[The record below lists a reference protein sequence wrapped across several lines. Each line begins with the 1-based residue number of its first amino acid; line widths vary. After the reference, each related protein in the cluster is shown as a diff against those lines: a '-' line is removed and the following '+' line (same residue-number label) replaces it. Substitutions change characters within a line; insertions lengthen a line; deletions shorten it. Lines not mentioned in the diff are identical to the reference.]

1 MMKKNLY
8 TRILSLVALVSLLYS
23 NSFAQTTVTLKA
35 VKDNTIF
42 SEGSKSNGAGSYL
55 FVGKTEATVN
65 GIRRALIQFD
75 VASIPANATITD
87 VKLQLTGSKAAA
99 ADIEAR
105 RVATTWGEGSSDA
118 TGEEGGGATPGTN
131 DATWTHSTFNTQTW
145 TTPGG
150 DFAAT
155 TSGTANVTSGSVSTW
170 TGAGMVKDVQDWVAK
185 QASNFGW
192 LLLGN
197 ESTNGSAVRL
207 NSRQSGTGTPS
218 LVVTYTVPVVK
229 VDTTVFVANLSGRN
243 EGNPVATLAN
253 GAVTATLIG
262 DTLIVSGSFSGLTDS
277 VATNV
282 SGGAHLHLGYAGQN
296 GGIQIVLVLTPGANP
311 FSGSFDP
318 LKNKFKLTAAQLTAI
333 NNRQLYA
340 NVHSKRYPSGEIRGQ
355 LLKRAAAFYGA
366 NLFGSYE
373 NPVVMT
379 QASGAIAI
387 ELRDTQI
394 VVTGSFNRLEGD
406 FAADVSGGAHIHLG
420 YAGQNG
426 AIQIPLKATANADL
440 RGGIFEAANNT
451 ITLTASQ
458 LAALNSRRLY
468 ANVHSAKARSGEIRG
483 QIVSGNTRAVFRAH
497 LSGSNESP
505 AINTLATGMVIVEVV
520 DTGNVIVSGSYNG
533 LESDLAA
540 NVRGGAHIHRGLAG
554 ENGGILT
561 EVTLTPTDLR
571 SGALNGSLN
580 ALKIASVEVQRL
592 FNRGCYFNVHSATF
606 TGGEI
611 RGQLLPEK
619 PVNFSAYLSSIF
631 EVPEAVSRGLG
642 AVKAELLGT
651 ELVISGTFRGLS
663 SAVATDVA
671 GGSHVHLGYA
681 GATGGIQ
688 FGLKPT
694 IDANGL
700 GGRYEAKDNTFT
712 LTADQVTQL
721 KNRQL
726 YVNIHTATQRS
737 GELRSQLL
745 PEATMYLVA
754 PLSGASEQPV
764 VSTSGTGMGI
774 LEIAGTN
781 GTFTGAFA
789 GLSADFAADVAGGA
803 HIHRGLAGS
812 NGGIVRAL
820 KATTLADNRSGFFA
834 AADNSATMTAGFI
847 DSLRKRLNYANIHTA
862 AFRGGEVRGQI
873 LPLATSYFT
882 ATLLGAN
889 EVQAVASTGSGA
901 LKFEL
906 SGSTLTVT
914 GRFAGLTA
922 AYAAGVGSHI
932 HTNTAGRNGGVIIPL
947 KPTLDADNLAGSYF
961 AADNQYTLTA
971 DQLTALYDNGLY
983 ANVHSDFSRSGELRG
998 QILPEIN
1005 RFPQA
1010 GSITSPPDGGTL
1022 TLEGKSS
1029 TLLEPKWAAGTDK
1042 NKLAYTWELA
1052 ADPLFALVVF
1062 RRNVADALSIT
1073 LTYGAVDSLLATA
1086 GIPLG
1091 GSITVYHRVRTSDGS
1106 LTTASAVA
1114 SVTLTRGVV
1123 TGTRDLTPGLSEMTV
1138 FPTLVD
1144 DQVSVRVRAEDAIK
1158 GSLWISDALGRK
1170 MAERQVSFPGQSVN
1184 FETFAVGQLPAGT
1197 YFLSILNDGKIAT
1210 RRFMVK

>member
-1 MMKKNLY
+1 MKNIY
-8 TRILSLVALVSLLYS
+8 SRILSLLALTGLLFSSTY
-23 NSFAQTTVTLKA
+23 AQTTLTLKA
-35 VKDNTIF
+35 SKDNTLY
-42 SEGSKSNGAGSYL
+42 SEGSKSNGTGSYL

-75 VASIPANATITD
+75 LSEIPSNATITD
-87 VKLQLTGSKAAA
+87 VKLQLTGSKQAA
-99 ADIEAR
+99 ADIEAH
-105 RVATTWGEGSSDA
+105 RVTTTWGEGSSKA
-118 TGEEGGGATPGTN
+118 TGEEGGGAAPSTN
-131 DATWTHSTFNTQTW
+131 DATWTHSTFNSATW

-150 DFAAT
+150 DFSAT
-155 TSGTANVTSGSVSTW
+155 TSASANVTSGSVSTW
-170 TGAGMVKDVQDWVAK
+170 TGVEMVKDVQDWVSK
-185 QASNFGW
+185 KASNFGW
-192 LLLGN
+192 LLKGD
-197 ESTNGSAVRL
+197 ESTNGTAVRL

-218 LVVTYTVPVVK
+218 LVVTYTTPVVK
-229 VDTTVFVANLSGRN
+229 VDTFLYEANLTGRN
-243 EGNPVATLAN
+243 EGNPVATLAS
-253 GAVTATLIG
+253 GKVLATLIG
-262 DTLIVSGSFSGLTDS
+262 DTLTVSGSFSGLTDS

-282 SGGAHLHLGYAGQN
+282 SGGAHIHLGYAGQN
-296 GGIQIVLVLTPGANP
+296 GGIQVILVMTPGANP
-311 FSGSFDP
+311 FSGSFEP
-318 LKNKFKLTAAQLTAI
+318 QKNKFKLTANQLTAL

-355 LLKRAAAFYGA
+355 LLKKSDVYYGA

-379 QASGAIAI
+379 QASGAIAV
-387 ELRDTQI
+387 ELSGTQI

-426 AIQIPLKATANADL
+426 GIQIPLKATANADL
-440 RGGIFEAANNT
+440 KGGVFEAANNT
-451 ITLTASQ
+451 IILTADQ
-458 LAALNSRRLY
+458 ITALNSRRWY

-483 QIVSGNTRAVFRAH
+483 QIVNATTRAVFRAH

-520 DTGNVIVSGSYNG
+520 DTGNVIVSGSYAG

-554 ENGGILT
+554 ENGSILT

-571 SGALNGSLN
+571 SGALNASLN
-580 ALKIASVEVQRL
+580 ALKIPSAEVQRL

-606 TGGEI
+606 GGGEI

-631 EVPEAVSRGLG
+631 EVPEAVSRGVG

-688 FGLKPT
+688 FNLKPT

-754 PLSGASEQPV
+754 PLSGASEQPAV
-764 VSTSGTGMGI
+764 NTTATGMGI

-781 GTFTGAFA
+781 GTFTGAFG

-812 NGGIVRAL
+812 NGSIARAL
-820 KATTLADNRSGFFA
+820 KATPAADNRSGFFA

-862 AFRGGEVRGQI
+862 AFRGGEIRGQI

-889 EVQAVASTGSGA
+889 EVQAVVSAGAGA

-906 SGSTLTVT
+906 SGTTLTVT

-947 KPTLDADNLAGSYF
+947 KPTLDADNLGGSYF

-971 DQLTALYDNGLY
+971 DQVTALYDNGLY

-1010 GSITSPPDGGTL
+1010 GSITSPPNGGTL

-1029 TLLEPKWAAGTDK
+1029 TLLEPKWSAGTDK

-1073 LTYGAVDSLLATA
+1073 LTYGAVDTLLATA

-1106 LTTASAVA
+1106 LTTASAIA
-1114 SVTLTRGVV
+1114 SVTLTRGTV

-1138 FPTLVD
+1138 FPTMVD
-1144 DQVSVRVRAEDAIK
+1144 DQVSVRIRAEEAIK
-1158 GSLWISDALGRK
+1158 GALWISDALGRK

-1184 FETFAVGQLPAGT
+1184 FESFAVGQLPAGT

-1210 RRFMVK
+1210 RRFIVK

>member
-1 MMKKNLY
+1 MMKKNIY
-8 TRILSLVALVSLLYS
+8 TRILSLAALMGLLYS
-23 NSFAQTTVTLKA
+23 SSFAQTTVTLKA

-42 SEGSKSNGAGSYL
+42 SEGSKSNGTGSYL

-87 VKLQLTGSKAAA
+87 VKLQLTGSKANATNV
-99 ADIEAR
+99 EAH
-105 RVATTWGEGSSDA
+105 RVTTTWGEGTSDA

-131 DATWTHSTFNTQTW
+131 DATWTHSTFNTLTW

-150 DFAAT
+150 DFSAM

-170 TGAGMVKDVQDWVAK
+170 TGAGMVKDVQDWVTK

-192 LLLGN
+192 LLKGD
-197 ESTNGSAVRL
+197 EGTNGTAVRL

-218 LVVTYTVPVVK
+218 LVVTYTVPVVVK
-229 VDTTVFVANLSGRN
+229 IDTTLFEATLTGRN

-253 GAVTATLIG
+253 GRVTATLIG
-262 DTLIVSGSFSGLTDS
+262 DTLTVSGSFSGLTDS

-296 GGIQIVLVLTPGANP
+296 GGIQIVLVMTPGANP
-311 FSGSFDP
+311 FSGSFEP
-318 LKNKFKLTAAQLTAI
+318 QKNKFKLTAAQLTAI

-340 NVHSKRYPSGEIRGQ
+340 NVHSKKFTSGEIRGQ
-355 LLKRAAAFYGA
+355 LLKSAAAFYGA

-387 ELRDTQI
+387 ELSGTQMI
-394 VVTGSFNRLEGD
+394 VTGSFNRLEGD

-426 AIQIPLKATANADL
+426 GIQIPLKATANADL
-440 RGGIFEAANNT
+440 KGGIFEAANNT
-451 ITLTASQ
+451 ITLTADQ
-458 LAALNSRRLY
+458 ITALNSRRWY

-483 QIVSGNTRAVFRAH
+483 QIVNSTTRAVFRAH

-520 DTGNVIVSGSYNG
+520 DTGNVIVSGAYNG

-554 ENGGILT
+554 ENGSIMT

-571 SGALNGSLN
+571 SGALNASLN
-580 ALKIASVEVQRL
+580 ALKIPSVEVQRL

-606 TGGEI
+606 GGGEI

-688 FGLKPT
+688 FNLKPT

-754 PLSGASEQPV
+754 PLSGASEQPAV
-764 VSTSGTGMGI
+764 NTSATGMGI

-812 NGGIVRAL
+812 NGSIVRAL

-889 EVQAVASTGSGA
+889 EVQAVASAGAGA

-906 SGSTLTVT
+906 SGTTLTVT

-922 AYAAGVGSHI
+922 AYAAAVGSHI
-932 HTNTAGRNGGVIIPL
+932 HTNTAGKNGGVIIPL
-947 KPTLDADNLAGSYF
+947 KPTLDADNLGGSYL

-971 DQLTALYDNGLY
+971 DQVTALYDNGLY

-1010 GSITSPPDGGTL
+1010 GSITSPPNGGTL

-1029 TLLEPKWAAGTDK
+1029 TLLEPKWDPGTDK

-1091 GSITVYHRVRTSDGS
+1091 GSITVYHRVKASDGS
-1106 LTTASAVA
+1106 LTTASSIA
-1114 SVTLTRGVV
+1114 SVTLTRGTV

-1144 DQVSVRVRAEDAIK
+1144 DQVQCTHSCR
-1158 GSLWISDALGRK
+1158 GG
-1170 MAERQVSFPGQSVN
+1170 
-1184 FETFAVGQLPAGT
+1184 
-1197 YFLSILNDGKIAT
+1197 Y
-1210 RRFMVK
+1210 

>member
-1 MMKKNLY
+1 MKNFY
-8 TRILSLVALVSLLYS
+8 PYLLCFIAFIS
-23 NSFAQTTVTLKA
+23 VLNSRLDGQTTVTLA
-35 VKDNTIF
+35 ASKDNTIF
-42 SEGSKSNGAGSYL
+42 SEGSKSNGTGIYL
-55 FVGKTEATVN
+55 FSGRTEAKTN
-65 GIRRALIQFD
+65 GVRRALVQFD
-75 VASIPANATITD
+75 VSGIPANATITD
-87 VKLQLTGSKAAA
+87 VKLQLTGSKQAANGVKA
-99 ADIEAR
+99 H
-105 RVATTWGEGSSDA
+105 RVTTVWGEGNSDA
-118 TGEEGGGATPGTN
+118 GSQEGGGAAPGTN
-131 DATWTHSTFNTQTW
+131 DATWAFSNFSTASW
-145 TTPGG
+145 TTAGG
-150 DFAAT
+150 DFAA
-155 TSGTANVTSGSVSTW
+155 SASATANVSSGVTTSWS
-170 TGAGMVKDVQDWVAK
+170 GADIIKDVQAWVTG

-192 LLLGN
+192 IMIGDEN
-197 ESTNGSAVRL
+197 TAGSAVRL
-207 NSRQSGTGTPS
+207 NSRQNTAGTPA

-229 VDTTVFVANLSGRN
+229 VDTTVFVATLSGRN

-262 DTLIVSGSFSGLTDS
+262 DTLRVSGSFSGLTDS
-277 VATNV
+277 LATNV

-296 GGIQIVLVLTPGANP
+296 GGIQIGLVFTPGANP

-318 LKNKFKLTAAQLTAI
+318 QKNKFKLTANQLTAL

-340 NVHSKRYPSGEIRGQ
+340 NIHSKKFPSGEIRGQ
-355 LLKRAAAFYGA
+355 LLKKSDVYYGA

-379 QASGAIAI
+379 QASGAIAV
-387 ELRDTQI
+387 ELSGTQMI
-394 VVTGSFNRLEGD
+394 VTGSFNRLEGD

-440 RGGIFEAANNT
+440 KGGVFEAANNT
-451 ITLTASQ
+451 ITLTADQ
-458 LAALNSRRLY
+458 ITALNSRRWY

-483 QIVSGNTRAVFRAH
+483 QIINGNTRAVFRAH
-497 LSGSNESP
+497 LSGSNEPP
-505 AINTLATGMVIVEVV
+505 AVNTLATGMVIVEVV
-520 DTGNVIVSGSYNG
+520 DTANIIVSGAYNN
-533 LESDLAA
+533 LESDLAV

-571 SGALNGSLN
+571 SGALNASLN
-580 ALKIASVEVQRL
+580 ALRIGGVEVQRL

-619 PVNFSAYLSSIF
+619 PINFSAYLSSIF

-681 GATGGIQ
+681 GATGAIQ

-764 VSTSGTGMGI
+764 VNTIATGMGVI
-774 LEIAGTN
+774 EIAGST
-781 GTFTGAFA
+781 GTLTGAFA

-812 NGGIVRAL
+812 NGSITKAL
-820 KATTLADNRSGFFA
+820 KVTTLADNRSGFFA
-834 AADNSATMTAGFI
+834 AADNGFTMTAGFI
-847 DSLRKRLNYANIHTA
+847 DSLRKRLSYANIHTA

-906 SGSTLTVT
+906 SGTTLTLT
-914 GRFAGLTA
+914 GRFAGLQA
-922 AYAAGVGSHI
+922 AYAAAVGSHI
-932 HTNTAGRNGGVIIPL
+932 HTNTAGKNGGVIIPI
-947 KPTLDADNLAGSYF
+947 KPTLDADNLGGSYF

-971 DQLTALYDNGLY
+971 DQVNALYDNGLY
-983 ANVHSDFSRSGELRG
+983 ANIHSDFSRSGELRG

-1010 GSITSPPDGGTL
+1010 GAITSPPNGGTL
-1022 TLEGKSS
+1022 TLQGKSS
-1029 TLLEPKWAAGTDK
+1029 TLLEPKWDAGTDK

-1062 RRNVADALSIT
+1062 RRNVADALSIS
-1073 LTYGAVDSLLATA
+1073 LTYGSIDTLLASV

-1091 GSITVYHRVRTSDGS
+1091 GSITVYHRVRASDGS
-1106 LTTASAVA
+1106 LTTAGAVA

-1123 TGTRDLTPGLSEMTV
+1123 TDTRDLTPGLSEMTV
-1138 FPTLVD
+1138 FPTLVE
-1144 DQVSVRVRAEDAIK
+1144 DQVSVRIRAEEAID
-1158 GSLWISDALGRK
+1158 GLIWVSDAFGRK
-1170 MAERQVSFPGQSVN
+1170 MVQRRIALPAQSLSL
-1184 FETFAVGQLPAGT
+1184 ETIELGNLPAGN
-1197 YFLSILNDGKIAT
+1197 YFLSIMNNGKIAT
-1210 RRFMVK
+1210 RRFIRK

>member
-1 MMKKNLY
+1 MKNFYPYLLCF
-8 TRILSLVALVSLLYS
+8 IAFISMLSHRLDG
-23 NSFAQTTVTLKA
+23 QTTVTLA
-35 VKDNTIF
+35 ASKDNTIF
-42 SEGSKSNGAGSYL
+42 SEGSKSNGTGIYL
-55 FVGKTEATVN
+55 FAGRTEAKTN
-65 GIRRALIQFD
+65 GVRRALVQFD
-75 VASIPANATITD
+75 VSGIPANATITD
-87 VKLQLTGSKAAA
+87 VKLQLTGSKQAANGIKA
-99 ADIEAR
+99 H
-105 RVATTWGEGSSDA
+105 RVTTVWGEGNSDA
-118 TGEEGGGATPGTN
+118 GSQEGGGAAPGTN
-131 DATWTHSTFNTQTW
+131 DATWAFSNFSTASW
-145 TTPGG
+145 TTAGG
-150 DFAAT
+150 DFAA
-155 TSGTANVTSGSVSTW
+155 SASATANVSSGVTTSWS
-170 TGAGMVKDVQDWVAK
+170 GADIIKDVQAWVTG

-192 LLLGN
+192 IMIGDEN
-197 ESTNGSAVRL
+197 TAGSAVRL
-207 NSRQSGTGTPS
+207 NSRQNTAGTPA

-229 VDTTVFVANLSGRN
+229 VDTTVFVATLSGRN

-262 DTLIVSGSFSGLTDS
+262 DTLRVSGSFSGLTDS

-296 GGIQIVLVLTPGANP
+296 GGIQIGLVLTPGANP

-340 NVHSKRYPSGEIRGQ
+340 NIHSKRYPSGEIRGQ

-468 ANVHSAKARSGEIRG
+468 ANVHTSKARSGEIRG

-571 SGALNGSLN
+571 SGTLNGSLN

-592 FNRGCYFNVHSATF
+592 FNRGCYFNVHSAIF
-606 TGGEI
+606 GGGEI

-663 SAVATDVA
+663 NAVATDVA

-688 FGLKPT
+688 FNLKPT

-764 VSTSGTGMGI
+764 VSTSGTGMAI

-812 NGGIVRAL
+812 NGSIVRAL

-862 AFRGGEVRGQI
+862 SFRGGEVRGQI

-889 EVQAVASTGSGA
+889 EVQAVASTAAGA

-906 SGSTLTVT
+906 SGTTLTLT
-914 GRFAGLTA
+914 GRFAGLQA
-922 AYAAGVGSHI
+922 AYAAAVGSHI
-932 HTNTAGRNGGVIIPL
+932 HTNTAGKNGGVIIPI
-947 KPTLDADNLAGSYF
+947 KPTLDADNLGGSYF

-971 DQLTALYDNGLY
+971 DQVNALYDNGLY
-983 ANVHSDFSRSGELRG
+983 ANVHSDFSRSGEIRG

-1010 GSITSPPDGGTL
+1010 GAITSPPDGGTL
-1022 TLEGKSS
+1022 TLQGKSS

-1062 RRNVADALSIT
+1062 RRNVADALSIS
-1073 LTYGAVDSLLATA
+1073 LTYGSIDTLLASV

-1091 GSITVYHRVRTSDGS
+1091 GSITVYHRVRASDGS
-1106 LTTASAVA
+1106 LTTAGAVA

-1138 FPTLVD
+1138 FPTMVD
-1144 DQVSVRVRAEDAIK
+1144 DQVSVRIRAEEAIK
-1158 GSLWISDALGRK
+1158 GSLWVSDALGRK
-1170 MAERQVSFPGQSVN
+1170 LAQRQVSFSGQSVN